1 MRIHVGI
8 SMAAFLMAAQGMALA
23 EEKPGASR
31 PAQNLSGMAAKH
43 QHHEHGAGAE
53 GKVPSGAPGQGKR
66 QARDWTQYPLITPA
80 MRRGERDRMSTGLTE
95 KNIETESFEVFA
107 PDSSVADARRK
118 VPVEAEGTV
127 IKALPKLGNYY
138 WVAARQEK
146 DGKVIVA
153 STPYYFGEPG
163 PAPTRMLLEQKYELE
178 IIPQPLPREHGSWRE
193 SEKWQ
198 FLLRFNGQPLAN
210 KALRMETEF
219 GSKTAFISD
228 EKGMVTV
235 LFPRDFKPTEKN
247 PGQGGHSHGPRRAKF
262 VLATEH
268 DDGGKHYLTAF
279 NHTYSADADRKRDL
293 LTGVGFGV
301 FGMLLAAPLLRR
313 KKAENNKSTKEA

>member
-1 MRIHVGI
+1 MHIHAGI
-8 SMAAFLMAAQGMALA
+8 FLAASLIAVQGMAIA
-23 EEKPGASR
+23 DEKPGANR
-31 PAQNLSGMAAKH
+31 PSQAPTGMAAEH
-43 QHHEHGAGAE
+43 QNHDHG
-53 GKVPSGAPGQGKR
+53 SGGTEQPKGPGQGKW
-66 QARDWTQYPLITPA
+66 QGRDWTKYPIIAPV
-80 MRRGERDRMSTGLTE
+80 MRKGERDRMSTGLTE
-95 KNIETESFEVFA
+95 KNIATDYFEVFA

-138 WVAARQEK
+138 WVTARQEK
-146 DGKVIVA
+146 DSQVTVA

-163 PAPTRMLLEQKYELE
+163 PAPTKLLLEQKHELE

-198 FLLRFNGQPLAN
+198 FMLRFNGQPLAN

-219 GSKTAFISD
+219 GTKMAFTSN

-235 LFPRDFKPTEKN
+235 LFPRDFKPAEKT
-247 PGQGGHSHGPRRAKF
+247 PGQGGHGHGPRRAKF
-262 VLATEH
+262 VLAAEH
-268 DDGGKHYLTAF
+268 EEGGKHYLSAF
-279 NHTYSADADRKRDL
+279 NFTYSADADRNRDL
-293 LTGVGFGV
+293 LAGLGFGV

-313 KKAENNKSTKEA
+313 KKVENNKSAKEA